1 MITSHKSATTRSQRV
16 LLLQDVEPELR
27 SSDIPG
33 LTSNLSIICK
43 EQSTISIA
51 VCVPGK

>member
-1 MITSHKSATTRSQRV
+1 MTPSQRV

-27 SSDIPG
+27 SSDLPG

-43 EQSTISIA
+43 QQSTISIA
-51 VCVPGK
+51 VCLPGN